1 MLEKHMSRPTNPL
14 TVRVNAIEPKWGHAL
29 RVWWAWQW
37 RIAVFGVLIELF
49 IQLLGY
55 AHGILG
61 LTLQTLTTVRIGLA
75 LVFSGL
81 VGIYLFKLIL
91 DSDFGSFRVCII
103 SKDFPPQ

>member
-1 MLEKHMSRPTNPL
+1 MGARTAGLVGL
-14 TVRVNAIEPKWGHAL
+14 
-29 RVWWAWQW
+29 QW

-55 AHGILG
+55 AYGILG